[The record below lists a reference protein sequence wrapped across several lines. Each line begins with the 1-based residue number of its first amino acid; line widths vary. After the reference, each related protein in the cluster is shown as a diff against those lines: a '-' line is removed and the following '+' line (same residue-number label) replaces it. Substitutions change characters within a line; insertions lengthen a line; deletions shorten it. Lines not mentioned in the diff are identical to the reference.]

1 MKRIFPLPLP
11 LSLFVLVLLFPFGLQ
26 SPLAAQPPSRDERA
40 VLDAL
45 DVARTYDRMKWIS
58 EEVVRN
64 RSGAGIGTAVSGSED
79 ESRLA
84 DFVESELGR
93 IGLSVKRETFPVRAY
108 EYGEVSLRV
117 GKDELPA
124 VSLHSAPGTWG
135 LVDGVAYRRGN
146 REDGRHLDA
155 TLVDAGDGLAVD
167 YDRLG
172 SIEGRVVLVHRT
184 IWPSYAIV
192 EAFHRGASAIL
203 FYGYGRK
210 PLDEALKQDSVWY
223 RNEIPAVSIR
233 VVDARKL
240 QERLRAGETR
250 VDLENRVDESYG
262 RSENVIGTLRGTVHP
277 DEWITISAHHDRW
290 FQGAQDD
297 SIGIA
302 SMIELARVL
311 ANGYRP
317 RRSLL
322 FIAFGS
328 EEAGVP
334 ATRYD
339 WLAGSYAF
347 VKAHPDVTNR
357 LAYGFNLD
365 LAGWPS
371 DKGRVRATV
380 DNLQFQRELVSAA
393 GLSDRVSVDSGLQ
406 PLVDAWNLGSV
417 GGGAA
422 SYLSWGGSATS
433 TYEPFYHTQ
442 LDVARPDHFE
452 NLAIDLRLGAL
463 GVMRADQAIVLPIRF
478 SEVARWADEELRE
491 GQSKSSLSGIELPWR
506 DALAVAAELGKRA
519 DGVEAALPSID
530 SAVAAAPVNA
540 WLMRTRKE
548 LLPWLLS
555 LSYRGATLKTRPYAS
570 DLAALHEARVAAEG
584 GDAPGASMAL
594 ERVSTMSWGKLV
606 SPETYRTER
615 LLDIE
620 PAGWVWEY
628 DQQPRFVSPELHRIY
643 LDLKNGAP
651 AAEAGPRIAK
661 LEEEAAGFLGEALF
675 LVTGK
680 LEEGARALERTPIP

>member
-1 MKRIFPLPLP
+1 MKRFACFLLVVLPLELP
-11 LSLFVLVLLFPFGLQ
+11 
-26 SPLAAQPPSRDERA
+26 SPVSAQPVSRDEGA
-40 VLDAL
+40 VLDTL
-45 DVARTYDRMKWIS
+45 DVAGTLERMKWIS

-64 RSGAGIGTAVSGSED
+64 RSGAGVGTAVAGSED
-79 ESRLA
+79 ERRLA
-84 DFVESELGR
+84 DFIESELVR
-93 IGLSVKRETFPVRAY
+93 IGLSVRRETFPVRAY

-117 GKDELPA
+117 GQDELPA

-146 REDGRHLDA
+146 REQGRHLEA
-155 TLVDAGDGLAVD
+155 TLVDAGDGLAAD
-167 YDRLG
+167 YDRIG
-172 SIEGRVVLVHRT
+172 SVEGRVVLVHRT
-184 IWPSYAIV
+184 LWPSYAIV

-223 RNEIPAVSIR
+223 RNQIPAASIR
-233 VVDARKL
+233 VADARKL

-262 RSENVIGTLRGTVHP
+262 FSENVIGTLRGSVHP
-277 DEWITISAHHDRW
+277 DEWITVSAHHDRW

-311 ANGYRP
+311 AKGYRP
-317 RRSLL
+317 RRSIL

-347 VKAHPDVTNR
+347 VKTHPEITNR
-357 LAYGFNLD
+357 LAYGFNID

-371 DKGRVRATV
+371 DKGSVRATV
-380 DNLQFQRELVSAA
+380 DNLEFQRELVSAA
-393 GLSDRVSVDSGLQ
+393 GVSDRVSVESGLQ

-422 SYLSWGGSATS
+422 SYLSWGGPTS
-433 TYEPFYHTQ
+433 DYQSYYHTQ
-442 LDVARPDHFE
+442 LDVARPDHFD
-452 NLAIDLRLGAL
+452 NLAIDLRLGGL
-463 GVMRADQAIVLPIRF
+463 GVMRADQAVVLPIRF
-478 SEVARWADEELRE
+478 GDVARWAEGELRD
-491 GQSKSSLSGIELPWR
+491 GQAKLSQVDTELPWR
-506 DALAVAAELGKRA
+506 DALAAASELGRGA
-519 DGVEAALPSID
+519 ARVEAALPSVD
-530 SAVAAAPVNA
+530 SPAAAAPVNA

-555 LSYRGATLKTRPYAS
+555 VSYRGATLKTTPYAS
-570 DLAALHEARVAAEG
+570 DLAALREARAAAEA
-584 GDAPGASMAL
+584 GDPSGASEAL

-606 SPETYRTER
+606 SPQTYRTER
-615 LLDIE
+615 LLSIE
-620 PAGWVWEY
+620 PSGWVWDY
-628 DQQPRFVSPELHRIY
+628 GQQPRFVSPDLQQLD
-643 LDLKNGAP
+643 LDLKKGS
-651 AAEAGPRIAK
+651 AAGAGPRIAK
-661 LEEEAAGFLGEALF
+661 LEAEAEGFLREALF

-680 LEEGARALERTPIP
+680 LEEGARALEKTPIP

>member
-1 MKRIFPLPLP
+1 MKHFPWLPLLVVP
-11 LSLFVLVLLFPFGLQ
+11 FAFSL
-26 SPLAAQPPSRDERA
+26 PLAAQPPSADERA
-40 VLDAL
+40 VLDTL
-45 DVARTYDRMKWIS
+45 DVGRTLERMKWVS

-64 RSGAGIGTAVSGSED
+64 RSGAGAGTAVAGSDD
-79 ESRLA
+79 ERRLA
-84 DFVESELGR
+84 DFIEGELGR
-93 IGLSVKRETFPVRAY
+93 IGLSVRRETFPVRAY
-108 EYGEVSLRV
+108 DYGEVSLRA
-117 GKDELPA
+117 GKDTLPA

-135 LVDGVAYRRGN
+135 TVDGVPYRRGN
-146 REDGRHLDA
+146 GVDGRHLEA
-155 TLVDAGDGLAVD
+155 ALVDAGDGLAAD
-167 YDRLG
+167 YEGLG
-172 SIEGRVVLVHRT
+172 SVDGRVVLVHRT
-184 IWPSYAIV
+184 LWPSYAIV
-192 EAFHRGASAIL
+192 EAAHRGASAIL

-210 PLDEALKQDSVWY
+210 PLDDALKQDSVWY
-223 RNEIPAVSIR
+223 RNQIPAVSIR
-233 VVDARKL
+233 VADARTL

-262 RSENVIGTLRGTVHP
+262 FSENVIGTLFGSVHP
-277 DEWITISAHHDRW
+277 SEWITISAHHDRW

-311 ANGYRP
+311 AAGYRP

-347 VKAHPDVTNR
+347 VKSHPDVTSG

-371 DKGRVRATV
+371 EKGSVRATL
-380 DNLQFQRELVSAA
+380 DNLEFQRELVSAA
-393 GLSDRVSVDSGLQ
+393 GLSDRVSVESGLQ

-422 SYLSWGGSATS
+422 SYLSWSGPNWD
-433 TYEPFYHTQ
+433 YESYYHTQ
-442 LDVARPDHFE
+442 LDVARPENFE

-463 GVMRADQAIVLPIRF
+463 GVMRADEAIVLPIRF
-478 SEVARWADEELRE
+478 SEVARWAEGELLD
-491 GQSKSSLSGIELPWR
+491 GQKKVADVGSDLPWR
-506 DALAVAAELGKRA
+506 EALAAATKLGERA
-519 DGVEAALPSID
+519 ARVEAAYPSI
-530 SAVAAAPVNA
+530 ATAEAAAPVNA

-555 LSYRGATLKTRPYAS
+555 LGYRGATLKTTPYAS
-570 DLAALHEARVAAEG
+570 DLTALHQAKTAAEA
-584 GDAPGASMAL
+584 GDAAGASQAL
-594 ERVSTMSWGKLV
+594 ERVATMSWGKLV

-615 LLDIE
+615 LLAIE
-620 PAGWVWEY
+620 PAGWALEY
-628 DQQPRFVSPELHRIY
+628 DQQPRYVSSDLQQID
-643 LDLKNGAP
+643 LDLKRGVSAASAAP
-651 AAEAGPRIAK
+651 RVAK
-661 LEEEAAGFLGEALF
+661 LEAEAESFLSEALF